1 MDNLISDTIKR
12 KNIEK
17 SLEKIAT
24 GIGELIESNKDSTKR
39 PK

>member
-1 MDNLISDTIKR
+1 MADSTKR

-24 GIGELIESNKDSTKR
+24 GIGELIESTKDTT